1 VKPPEDPPKDPPRR
15 RILVADDDEHTRNL
29 LRDLCDTAG
38 YQVLMAAD
46 GEDTLALVEA
56 ESPDLVLLDLMMP
69 RKDGFTVLRELR
81 ESSAWADLPVVIL
94 TAMGDMDGK
103 IRGMELGA
111 DDYVTKPFKLIE
123 LQTRINSALL
133 VREYRKKLMAA
144 EEELAQLRAVD
155 PITGA
160 GTYSQLKASLDGEIA
175 RSRRYGRPAAALLF
189 GFDDYQ
195 GMRYQ
200 LGREKCDEL
209 VAGMAKEIRGQL
221 RGADRLFRMD
231 VDEFVVLLPET
242 DLQGSRI
249 AAQRLGQIVNGMRVT
264 GRNGP
269 VEVRIRIGGAVFP
282 HERVHSSEDLLREA
296 NRTYRALREAG
307 PDKMVFDVP

>member
-1 VKPPEDPPKDPPRR
+1 MTPKGPPENPSRK
-15 RILVADDDEHTRNL
+15 ILVADDDEHTRKL
-29 LRDLCDTAG
+29 LRDLCESAG
-38 YQVLMAAD
+38 YGVTMAQD
-46 GEDTLALVEA
+46 GEETLASVA
-56 ESPDLVLLDLMMP
+56 GQRPDLVLLDLMMP
-69 RKDGFTVLRELR
+69 KKDGFTVLRELR
-81 ESSAWADLPVVIL
+81 ESGQWADLPVIIL

-111 DDYVTKPFKLIE
+111 DDYITKPFKLIE

-144 EEELAQLRAVD
+144 EEELAQLRALD
-155 PITGA
+155 PVTGA

-195 GMRYQ
+195 GLRYQ
-200 LGREKCDEL
+200 LGRDKCDEFIS
-209 VAGMAKEIRGQL
+209 GMAREIRGSL

-231 VDEFVVLLPET
+231 VDEFVILLPET
-242 DLQGSRI
+242 DLPGARI
-249 AAQRLGQIVNGMRVT
+249 AAERLGNIVHGLRAV
-264 GRNGP
+264 GRSGS
-269 VEVRIRIGGAVFP
+269 VEVRIRIAGAVFP

-296 NRTYRALREAG
+296 NRVYQALREAG
-307 PDKMVFDVP
+307 PDTLIFDLP

>member
-1 VKPPEDPPKDPPRR
+1 VKPPEEPPKR
-15 RILVADDDEHTRNL
+15 RILIADDDEHTRNL

-38 YQVLMAAD
+38 YQVLTATD
-46 GEDTLALVEA
+46 GDDALTVIEA
-56 ESPDLVLLDLMMP
+56 ESPDLVLLDLAMP
-69 RKDGFTVLRELR
+69 RKDGFSLLRELR
-81 ESSAWADLPVVIL
+81 ESSAWADLPVIIL

-123 LQTRINSALL
+123 LQTRVNSALL

-209 VAGMAKEIRGQL
+209 VAGMAKEIRGSL

-231 VDEFVVLLPET
+231 VDEFVILLPET
-242 DLQGSRI
+242 DLQGSRV
-249 AAQRLGQIVNGMRVT
+249 AAQRLGNIVNGIKVT
-264 GRNGP
+264 GRSGP
-269 VEVRIRIGGAVFP
+269 VPVRIRIGGAVFP

-296 NRTYRALREAG
+296 NRAYRALREAG
-307 PDKMVFDVP
+307 PDKMIFDVP